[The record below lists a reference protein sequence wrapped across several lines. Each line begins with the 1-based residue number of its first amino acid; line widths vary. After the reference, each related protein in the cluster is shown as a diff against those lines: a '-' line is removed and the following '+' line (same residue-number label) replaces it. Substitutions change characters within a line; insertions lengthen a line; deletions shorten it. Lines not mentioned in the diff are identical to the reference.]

1 MLFFSQHIPPKNLID
16 ISACPDYNKHIKAQS
31 TQTHTEREKGCTDMK
46 TKRLL
51 AALMAG
57 SLMLSMAACSS
68 DTSASSDSGD
78 QASSDG
84 GDGGYRLSMILKTN
98 SSEFWKVI
106 QAGAEAYVEEHPDLV
121 SELSIKGPP
130 SETSYQDQINM
141 IKTDLSDD
149 TFDGY
154 LIAPLQSESVASLI
168 ADTEKP
174 VMAFDT
180 DIDSDKC
187 LAFIGTGNKEAA
199 KQGALAAVE
208 AAKAA
213 GWETIQCIEIAGVQ
227 GDATNT
233 ARMEGYEEGIT
244 EAGGEWMADDVQYA
258 DATAT
263 KAVDAMNGIMG
274 RYPDG
279 VAIIC
284 SNNDDMAIAAARTAA
299 SNPAYANTI
308 FLGFDGQKSACE
320 AVLSGDLTMTAAQNN
335 FDIGYKAVEN
345 MVKCLQGE
353 EYGDV
358 DTGTEIVTA
367 DTAQD
372 RLDRFAEWLA

>member
-1 MLFFSQHIPPKNLID
+1 
-16 ISACPDYNKHIKAQS
+16 
-31 TQTHTEREKGCTDMK
+31 MK

-106 QAGAEAYVEEHPDLV
+106 QAGAEAYVEDHPDLV

-233 ARMEGYEEGIT
+233 ARMEGYAEGIT

-299 SNPAYANTI
+299 SNPAYENTI

>member
-1 MLFFSQHIPPKNLID
+1 
-16 ISACPDYNKHIKAQS
+16 
-31 TQTHTEREKGCTDMK
+31 MK

-213 GWETIQCIEIAGVQ
+213 GCETIQCIEIAGVQ

-299 SNPAYANTI
+299 SNPAYENTI

-372 RLDRFAEWLA
+372 RLDRFAEWLS

>member
-1 MLFFSQHIPPKNLID
+1 
-16 ISACPDYNKHIKAQS
+16 
-31 TQTHTEREKGCTDMK
+31 MK

-299 SNPAYANTI
+299 SNPAYENTI

-372 RLDRFAEWLA
+372 RLDRFAEWLS

>member
-1 MLFFSQHIPPKNLID
+1 
-16 ISACPDYNKHIKAQS
+16 
-31 TQTHTEREKGCTDMK
+31 MK

-57 SLMLSMAACSS
+57 TLMLTMAACSNGT
-68 DTSASSDSGD
+68 TSSETTDDSGST
-78 QASSDG
+78 AEGSE
-84 GDGGYRLSMILKTN
+84 GGYRISMVLKTN
-98 SSEFWKVI
+98 SSEFWKII
-106 QAGAEAYVEEHPDLV
+106 QAGAEAYAEEHPDLV

-130 SETSYQDQINM
+130 SETSYQEQINM
-141 IKTDLSDD
+141 IQTDLSDD

-154 LIAPLQSESVASLI
+154 LIAPLQSDSVASLI
-168 ADTEKP
+168 ADIDRP

-187 LAFIGTGNKEAA
+187 LAFIGTGNKNAA
-199 KQGALAAVE
+199 KEGALAAVA
-208 AAKAA
+208 AAKEA
-213 GWETIQCIEIAGVQ
+213 GWEEIKCIEIAGVQ

-244 EAGGEWMADDVQYA
+244 EAGGEFLTDEVQYA

-279 VAIIC
+279 IAIIC
-284 SNNDDMAIAAARTAA
+284 SNNDDMAIAAARTAQA
-299 SNPAYANTI
+299 NPAYANTI
-308 FLGFDGQKSACE
+308 FLGFDGQQSACE
-320 AVLSGDLTMTAAQNN
+320 AILEGNLTMSAAQNN
-335 FDIGYKAVEN
+335 YDIGYKAVEN
-345 MVKCLQGE
+345 MVKYLQGE

-358 DTGTEIVTA
+358 DTGTEIVTK
-367 DTAQD
+367 DNAQD
-372 RLDRFAEWLA
+372 RIDRFAEWLA

>member
-1 MLFFSQHIPPKNLID
+1 
-16 ISACPDYNKHIKAQS
+16 
-31 TQTHTEREKGCTDMK
+31 MK

-353 EYGDV
+353 EYSDV

-372 RLDRFAEWLA
+372 RLDRFAEWLS

>member
-1 MLFFSQHIPPKNLID
+1 
-16 ISACPDYNKHIKAQS
+16 
-31 TQTHTEREKGCTDMK
+31 MK
-46 TKRLL
+46 KKRMTALLL
-51 AALMAG
+51 AGTLCV
-57 SLMLSMAACSS
+57 SLAACSS
-68 DTSASSDSGD
+68 GSTDTPPAGTASA
-78 QASSDG
+78 DG
-84 GDGGYRLSMILKTN
+84 PYNISIVLKTTAA
-98 SSEFWKVI
+98 EYWKYV
-106 QAGAEAYVEEHPDLV
+106 QAGAEAYAAEHPDKV
-121 SELSIKGPP
+121 SVDVKGPP
-130 SETSYQDQINM
+130 SETSFQEQLNQIQ
-141 IKTDLSDD
+141 TDLGDESY
-149 TFDGY
+149 DGY
-154 LIAPLQSESVASLI
+154 IISPLQQDMVANLI
-168 ADTEKP
+168 ADVEKP
-174 VMAFDT
+174 VIAVDT
-180 DIDSDKC
+180 DIESDKIVS
-187 LAFIGTGNKEAA
+187 FVGTGNEEAA
-199 KQGALAAVE
+199 RQGAIAAVE
-208 AAKAA
+208 AAKEA

>member
-1 MLFFSQHIPPKNLID
+1 
-16 ISACPDYNKHIKAQS
+16 
-31 TQTHTEREKGCTDMK
+31 MK

-57 SLMLSMAACSS
+57 TLMLTMAACSNGT
-68 DTSASSDSGD
+68 TSGETTDDSGST
-78 QASSDG
+78 AEGSE
-84 GDGGYRLSMILKTN
+84 GGYRISMVLKTN
-98 SSEFWKVI
+98 SSEFWKII

-130 SETSYQDQINM
+130 SETSYQEQINM
-141 IKTDLSDD
+141 IQTDLSDD

-154 LIAPLQSESVASLI
+154 LIAPLQSDSVASLI
-168 ADTEKP
+168 ADIDRP

-187 LAFIGTGNKEAA
+187 LAFIGTGNKNAA
-199 KQGALAAVE
+199 KEGALAAVA
-208 AAKAA
+208 AAKEA
-213 GWETIQCIEIAGVQ
+213 GWEEIKCIEIAGVQ

-244 EAGGEWMADDVQYA
+244 EAGGEFLTDEVQYA

-279 VAIIC
+279 IAIIC
-284 SNNDDMAIAAARTAA
+284 SNNDDMAIAAARTAQA
-299 SNPAYANTI
+299 NPAYANTI
-308 FLGFDGQKSACE
+308 FLGFDGQQSACE
-320 AVLSGDLTMTAAQNN
+320 AILEGNLTMSAAQNN
-335 FDIGYKAVEN
+335 YDIGYKAVEN

-358 DTGTEIVTA
+358 DTGTEIVTK
-367 DTAQD
+367 DNAQD
-372 RLDRFAEWLA
+372 RIDRFAEWLA

>member
-1 MLFFSQHIPPKNLID
+1 
-16 ISACPDYNKHIKAQS
+16 
-31 TQTHTEREKGCTDMK
+31 MK

-57 SLMLSMAACSS
+57 TLMLTMAACSS
-68 DTSASSDSGD
+68 GTTSSEPTDDSGST
-78 QASSDG
+78 AEGSE
-84 GDGGYRLSMILKTN
+84 GGYRISMVLKTN
-98 SSEFWKVI
+98 SSEFWKII
-106 QAGAEAYVEEHPDLV
+106 QAGAEAYAEEHPDLV

-130 SETSYQDQINM
+130 SETSYQEQINM
-141 IKTDLSDD
+141 IQTDLSDD

-154 LIAPLQSESVASLI
+154 LIAPLQSDSVASLI
-168 ADTEKP
+168 ADIDRP

-187 LAFIGTGNKEAA
+187 LAFIGTGNKNAA
-199 KQGALAAVE
+199 KEGAKAAVE
-208 AAKAA
+208 AAKEA
-213 GWETIQCIEIAGVQ
+213 GWEEIKCIEIAGVQ

-244 EAGGEWMADDVQYA
+244 EAGGEFLTDEVQYA

-279 VAIIC
+279 IAIIC
-284 SNNDDMAIAAARTAA
+284 SNNDDMAIAAARTAQA
-299 SNPAYANTI
+299 NPAYANTI
-308 FLGFDGQKSACE
+308 FLGFDGQQSACE
-320 AVLSGDLTMTAAQNN
+320 AILEGNLTMSAAQNN
-335 FDIGYKAVEN
+335 YDIGYKAVEN
-345 MVKCLQGE
+345 MVKYLQGE

-358 DTGTEIVTA
+358 DTGTEIVTK
-367 DTAQD
+367 DNAQD
-372 RLDRFAEWLA
+372 RIDRFAEWLA

>member
-1 MLFFSQHIPPKNLID
+1 
-16 ISACPDYNKHIKAQS
+16 
-31 TQTHTEREKGCTDMK
+31 MK

-154 LIAPLQSESVASLI
+154 MIAPLQSESVASLI

-233 ARMEGYEEGIT
+233 ARMEGYAEGIT
-244 EAGGEWMADDVQYA
+244 EAGGEWLADDVQYA

-299 SNPAYANTI
+299 SNPAYENTI

-372 RLDRFAEWLA
+372 RLDRFAEWLS

>member
-1 MLFFSQHIPPKNLID
+1 
-16 ISACPDYNKHIKAQS
+16 
-31 TQTHTEREKGCTDMK
+31 MK

-106 QAGAEAYVEEHPDLV
+106 QAGAEAYVEDHPDLV

-279 VAIIC
+279 VAITC

-299 SNPAYANTI
+299 SNPAYENTI

>member
-1 MLFFSQHIPPKNLID
+1 
-16 ISACPDYNKHIKAQS
+16 
-31 TQTHTEREKGCTDMK
+31 MK

-57 SLMLSMAACSS
+57 TLMLTMAACSNGT
-68 DTSASSDSGD
+68 TSSETTDDSGST
-78 QASSDG
+78 AEGSE
-84 GDGGYRLSMILKTN
+84 GGYRISMVLKTN
-98 SSEFWKVI
+98 SSEFWKII
-106 QAGAEAYVEEHPDLV
+106 QAGAEAYAEEHPDLV

-130 SETSYQDQINM
+130 SETSYQEQINM
-141 IKTDLSDD
+141 IQTDLSDD

-154 LIAPLQSESVASLI
+154 LIAPLQSDSVASLI
-168 ADTEKP
+168 ADIARP

-187 LAFIGTGNKEAA
+187 LAFIGTGNKNAA
-199 KQGALAAVE
+199 KEGALAAVA
-208 AAKAA
+208 AAKEA
-213 GWETIQCIEIAGVQ
+213 GWEEIKCIEIAGVQ

-244 EAGGEWMADDVQYA
+244 EAGGEFLTDEVQYA

-279 VAIIC
+279 IAIIC
-284 SNNDDMAIAAARTAA
+284 SNNDDMAIAAARTAQA
-299 SNPAYANTI
+299 NPAYANTI
-308 FLGFDGQKSACE
+308 FLGFDGQQSACE
-320 AVLSGDLTMTAAQNN
+320 AILEGNLTMSAAQNN
-335 FDIGYKAVEN
+335 YDIGYKAVEN
-345 MVKCLQGE
+345 MVKYLQGE

-358 DTGTEIVTA
+358 DTGTEIVTK
-367 DTAQD
+367 DNAQD
-372 RLDRFAEWLA
+372 RIDRFAEWLA

>member
-1 MLFFSQHIPPKNLID
+1 
-16 ISACPDYNKHIKAQS
+16 
-31 TQTHTEREKGCTDMK
+31 MK

-299 SNPAYANTI
+299 SNPAYENTI

>member
-1 MLFFSQHIPPKNLID
+1 
-16 ISACPDYNKHIKAQS
+16 
-31 TQTHTEREKGCTDMK
+31 MK

-57 SLMLSMAACSS
+57 TLMLTMAACSS
-68 DTSASSDSGD
+68 GTTSSETTDDSGST
-78 QASSDG
+78 AEGSE
-84 GDGGYRLSMILKTN
+84 GGYRISMVLKTN
-98 SSEFWKVI
+98 SSEFWKII
-106 QAGAEAYVEEHPDLV
+106 QAGAEAYAEEHPDLV

-130 SETSYQDQINM
+130 SETSYQEQINM
-141 IKTDLSDD
+141 IQTDLSDD

-154 LIAPLQSESVASLI
+154 LIAPLQSDSVASLI
-168 ADTEKP
+168 ADIDRP

-187 LAFIGTGNKEAA
+187 LAFIGTGNKNAA
-199 KQGALAAVE
+199 KEGALAAVA
-208 AAKAA
+208 AAKEA
-213 GWETIQCIEIAGVQ
+213 GWEEIKCIEIAGVQ

-244 EAGGEWMADDVQYA
+244 EAGGEFLTDEVQYA

-279 VAIIC
+279 IAIIC
-284 SNNDDMAIAAARTAA
+284 SNNDDMAIAAARTAQA
-299 SNPAYANTI
+299 NPAYANTI
-308 FLGFDGQKSACE
+308 FLGFDGQQSACE
-320 AVLSGDLTMTAAQNN
+320 AILEGNLTMSAAQNN
-335 FDIGYKAVEN
+335 YDIGYKAVEN
-345 MVKCLQGE
+345 MVKYLQGE

-358 DTGTEIVTA
+358 DTGTEIVTK
-367 DTAQD
+367 DNAQD
-372 RLDRFAEWLA
+372 RIDRFAEWLA

>member
-1 MLFFSQHIPPKNLID
+1 
-16 ISACPDYNKHIKAQS
+16 
-31 TQTHTEREKGCTDMK
+31 MK

-106 QAGAEAYVEEHPDLV
+106 QAGAEAYVEDHPDLV

-180 DIDSDKC
+180 DIDSEKC

-233 ARMEGYEEGIT
+233 ARMEGYAEGIT
-244 EAGGEWMADDVQYA
+244 EAGGEWLADDVQYA

-299 SNPAYANTI
+299 SNPAYENTI

-372 RLDRFAEWLA
+372 RLDRFAEWLS

>member
-1 MLFFSQHIPPKNLID
+1 
-16 ISACPDYNKHIKAQS
+16 
-31 TQTHTEREKGCTDMK
+31 MK

-345 MVKCLQGE
+345 MVKCHQGE

-372 RLDRFAEWLA
+372 RLDRFAEWLS

>member
-1 MLFFSQHIPPKNLID
+1 
-16 ISACPDYNKHIKAQS
+16 
-31 TQTHTEREKGCTDMK
+31 MK

-154 LIAPLQSESVASLI
+154 MIAPLQSESVASLI

-233 ARMEGYEEGIT
+233 ARMEGYAEGIT
-244 EAGGEWMADDVQYA
+244 EAGGEWLADDVQYA

-372 RLDRFAEWLA
+372 RLDRFAEWLS

>member
-1 MLFFSQHIPPKNLID
+1 
-16 ISACPDYNKHIKAQS
+16 
-31 TQTHTEREKGCTDMK
+31 MK

-233 ARMEGYEEGIT
+233 ARMEGYEEGIN

-299 SNPAYANTI
+299 SNPAYENTI

-353 EYGDV
+353 EYSDV

>member
-1 MLFFSQHIPPKNLID
+1 
-16 ISACPDYNKHIKAQS
+16 
-31 TQTHTEREKGCTDMK
+31 MK

-233 ARMEGYEEGIT
+233 ARMEGYAEGIT

-299 SNPAYANTI
+299 SNPAYANSI

>member
-1 MLFFSQHIPPKNLID
+1 MGPNSYPIFEQVTLLSLIHI
-16 ISACPDYNKHIKAQS
+16 C
-31 TQTHTEREKGCTDMK
+31 
-46 TKRLL
+46 
-51 AALMAG
+51 
-57 SLMLSMAACSS
+57 
-68 DTSASSDSGD
+68 
-78 QASSDG
+78 SDG

-299 SNPAYANTI
+299 SNPAYENTI

-372 RLDRFAEWLA
+372 RLDRFAEWLS

>member
-1 MLFFSQHIPPKNLID
+1 
-16 ISACPDYNKHIKAQS
+16 
-31 TQTHTEREKGCTDMK
+31 MK

>member
-1 MLFFSQHIPPKNLID
+1 
-16 ISACPDYNKHIKAQS
+16 
-31 TQTHTEREKGCTDMK
+31 MK

-106 QAGAEAYVEEHPDLV
+106 QAGAEAYVEDHPDLV

-180 DIDSDKC
+180 DIDSEKC

-233 ARMEGYEEGIT
+233 ARMEGYAEGIT
-244 EAGGEWMADDVQYA
+244 EAGGEWLADDVQYA

-299 SNPAYANTI
+299 SNPAYENTI

>member
-1 MLFFSQHIPPKNLID
+1 
-16 ISACPDYNKHIKAQS
+16 
-31 TQTHTEREKGCTDMK
+31 MK

-233 ARMEGYEEGIT
+233 ARMEGYAEGIT